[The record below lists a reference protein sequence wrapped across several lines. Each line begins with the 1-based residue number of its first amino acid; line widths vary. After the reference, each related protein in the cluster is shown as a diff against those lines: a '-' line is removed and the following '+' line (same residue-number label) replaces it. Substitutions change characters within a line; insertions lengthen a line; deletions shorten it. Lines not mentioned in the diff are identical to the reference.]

1 LYYTILHNAE
11 HNTTFRIHPQVGKL
25 ALIMWMDHILTTIKD
40 EQV

>member
-11 HNTTFRIHPQVGKL
+11 HDTTFRIQPQVDKMVF
-25 ALIMWMDHILTTIKD
+25 IMWMDHILTTIKD